1 MKMMDWKASCA
12 PGVGLELGCGL
23 MVESLATLGLYLHDI
38 SSRLEMVFFFL
49 NLILMLPYSL
59 NNNSN
64 NSILI
69 PDD

>member
-1 MKMMDWKASCA
+1 MKMMDWKASCV

-23 MVESLATLGLYLHDI
+23 IVESLATLGLYLHDI
-38 SSRLEMVFFFL
+38 SSRLEMVFFL

>member
-23 MVESLATLGLYLHDI
+23 IVESLATLGLYLHDI
-38 SSRLEMVFFFL
+38 SSRLEMVFFL

>member
-1 MKMMDWKASCA
+1 MMDWKASCA

-38 SSRLEMVFFFL
+38 SSRLEMVFFL

>member
-38 SSRLEMVFFFL
+38 SSRLEMVFFL
-49 NLILMLPYSL
+49 NLILMLPYFL

>member
-1 MKMMDWKASCA
+1 MKIMDWKASCA

-23 MVESLATLGLYLHDI
+23 IVESLATLGLYLHDI
-38 SSRLEMVFFFL
+38 SSRLEMVFFL

>member
-38 SSRLEMVFFFL
+38 SSRLEMVFFL

>member
-1 MKMMDWKASCA
+1 MMDWKASCS

-23 MVESLATLGLYLHDI
+23 IVESLATLGLYLHDI
-38 SSRLEMVFFFL
+38 SSRLEMVFFL

>member
-1 MKMMDWKASCA
+1 MMDWKASCA

-23 MVESLATLGLYLHDI
+23 IVESLATLGLYLHDI
-38 SSRLEMVFFFL
+38 SSRLEMVFFL